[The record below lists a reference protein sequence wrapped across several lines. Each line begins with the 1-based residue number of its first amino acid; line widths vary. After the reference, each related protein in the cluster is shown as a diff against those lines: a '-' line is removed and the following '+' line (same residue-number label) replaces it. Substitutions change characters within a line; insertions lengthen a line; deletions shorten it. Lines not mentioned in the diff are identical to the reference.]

1 MQEGKLDSGPG
12 RRPLQGIMS
21 KLLHPSS
28 SPLSPA
34 YKVKIPITWRGSAAS
49 MRGGEPVIAI
59 LVAQL
64 WK

>member
-21 KLLHPSS
+21 KLLHPNS

-34 YKVKIPITWRGSAAS
+34 YKAKIPIIWPGSAAP
-49 MRGGEPVIAI
+49 MEGGEPVIAI

-64 WK
+64 